1 MTGTSVIPIIIVII
15 VVVRTRKLINRFKI
29 SGAINENSSKTL
41 EELKINRRLIFRKF
55 LFHEVIIEFNNKYYL
70 NEQNLK
76 DYITK
81 KRIILISILIIMLA
95 LIFLDITLT

>member
-1 MTGTSVIPIIIVII
+1 MTGTSLIPIIIVII

-29 SGAINENSSKTL
+29 SGAINEKNSKTL
-41 EELKINRRLIFRKF
+41 EELKINRRLIFRKY

-81 KRIILISILIIMLA
+81 KRIIIIPIIIVILVS
-95 LIFLDITLT
+95 IFLDITLT